1 MKQVRIDFFG
11 HKEGRIQQPTETTI
25 IRHINPILRPK
36 SLKTLKTLRLVAA
49 NIEQGRD
56 TPYLLEQLLSASG
69 LSQPQSID
77 VIIVY
82 NEEYFYKCTHKRSHT
97 SVGRSRAE
105 EGIICERCI
114 WMQVKRF
121 QILDQVHREVR
132 SFRLVLCAEVPG
144 QMERGA
150 IKILERDVEEAK
162 GEATLRGLHLT
173 KASVIYRMPRDS

>member
-1 MKQVRIDFFG
+1 MRIDFFG
-11 HKEGRIQQPTETTI
+11 YKEGRIQQPTETTI

-36 SLKTLKTLRLVAA
+36 SFKTLKTLRLVAA

-56 TPYLLEQLLSASG
+56 TPYLLKQLLSASG

-82 NEEYFYKCTHKRSHT
+82 NEEYFYRCTHKRSHT
-97 SVGRSRAE
+97 SVGWSRAK
-105 EGIICERCI
+105 EGIICAECSRKQ
-114 WMQVKRF
+114 MKKFRM
-121 QILDQVHREVR
+121 LHRAHREVR

-144 QMERGA
+144 QMEKGA
-150 IKILERDVEEAK
+150 IKILERDVEEAR
-162 GEATLRGLHLT
+162 GEATLGSLHLT